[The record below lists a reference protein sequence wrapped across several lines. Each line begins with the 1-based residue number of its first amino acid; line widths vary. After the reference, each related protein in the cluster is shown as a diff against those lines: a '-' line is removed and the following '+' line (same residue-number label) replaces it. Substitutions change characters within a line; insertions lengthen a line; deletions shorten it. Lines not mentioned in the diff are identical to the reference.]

1 MFNKTIILLLIA
13 VLAFFAPAVTA
24 GPVAGA
30 ACFTALAA
38 ACAGLGAGWYPCYM
52 AGLPAC
58 EAAVIAPT
66 P

>member
-1 MFNKTIILLLIA
+1 MFNNTFILLLIA
-13 VLAFFAPAVTA
+13 VLALFAPAVTA

-38 ACAGLGAGWYPCYM
+38 ACTGLGAGWYACYS
-52 AGLPAC
+52 AGVPAC
-58 EAAVIAPT
+58 EAAMVAPT